1 MASVIAGATTPEQA
15 TANAAALSWKLT
27 ETELVEIDRL
37 LAEAN
42 SDKSLILS
50 CQIFISDM
58 KDFGE
63 MNQVWDEWVPAGNA
77 PPRATVQALL
87 ADPAMLVEIVVVAA
101 QRES

>member
-1 MASVIAGATTPEQA
+1 MAGQTRQVLAH
-15 TANAAALSWKLT
+15 
-27 ETELVEIDRL
+27 IDRL

-50 CQIFISDM
+50 CQIFVSDM
-58 KDFGE
+58 KYFGE